1 MKNRLFFQCS
11 YDGTNYSGWQ
21 RQLNAPSVQEEIEKR
36 LTQLFHNKKIAIV
49 GCGRT
54 DAGVHAKQ
62 AYFHVDLEPLYSFE
76 ELHFKLNT
84 MLPSA
89 IAIEKIIEVESEAHA
104 RFDATKR
111 TYQYYIH
118 NKKLPFKHGLS
129 WYLPRPVAIDKMNEA
144 AQYLLGRQDFTSF
157 SKLHTDV
164 KNNFCEIYAA
174 EWKVVGEQMCFEI
187 SANRFLRNMVRA
199 IVGTLI
205 EIGLGNI
212 EVDEMKEIINI
223 QDRGKAGF
231 SVPARGLYLA
241 EVSYPY
247 ISKVPV

>member
-1 MKNRLFFQCS
+1 MKNRLFFQSS

-21 RQLNAPSVQEEIEKR
+21 KQRNASSIQEEIEKR
-36 LTQLFHNKKIAIV
+36 LTQLFHNNKVDIV

-62 AYFHVDLEPLYSFE
+62 TYFHVDLEPLYPFD
-76 ELHFKLNT
+76 ELLFKLNN
-84 MLPSA
+84 MLPSD
-89 IAIEKIIEVESEAHA
+89 IAIEKIFEVDQEAHA

-111 TYQYYIH
+111 TYQYFIH
-118 NKKLPFKHGLS
+118 KKKLPFLQNIS
-129 WYLPRPVAIDKMNEA
+129 WYLPRSVSIEKMNEA
-144 AQYLLGRQDFTSF
+144 AQFLLGRQDFTSF

-164 KNNFCEIYAA
+164 NNNFCEIYSA

-205 EIGLGNI
+205 EIGLGNL
-212 EVDEMKEIINI
+212 EVNEMKEIINI
-223 QDRGKAGF
+223 KDRGKAGF
-231 SVPARGLYLA
+231 SVPARGLFLT
-241 EVSYPY
+241 EVSYPF
-247 ISKVPV
+247 IP

>member
-1 MKNRLFFQCS
+1 MKNRLFFQSS

-21 RQLNAPSVQEEIEKR
+21 KQRNASSIQEEIEKR
-36 LTQLFHNKKIAIV
+36 LTQLFHNNKVDIV

-62 AYFHVDLEPLYSFE
+62 TYFHVDLEPLYSFE
-76 ELHFKLNT
+76 ELCFKLNN
-84 MLPSA
+84 MLPSD
-89 IAIEKIIEVESEAHA
+89 IAIEKIFEVDQEAHA

-111 TYQYYIH
+111 TYQYFIH
-118 NKKLPFKHGLS
+118 KKKLPFLQNIS
-129 WYLPRPVAIDKMNEA
+129 WYLPRSVSIEKMNEA
-144 AQYLLGRQDFTSF
+144 AQFLLGRQDFTSF

-164 KNNFCEIYAA
+164 NNNFCEIYSA

-205 EIGLGNI
+205 EIGLGNL
-212 EVDEMKEIINI
+212 EVNEMKEIINI
-223 QDRGKAGF
+223 KDRGKAGF
-231 SVPARGLYLA
+231 SVPARGLFLT
-241 EVSYPY
+241 EVSYPF
-247 ISKVPV
+247 IP